1 MKLESG
7 RVIQFKLEYGDVEEA
22 WSEWVSTGKYIA
34 RSFAEKLMKGKKY
47 KDTSHLVWEEMH
59 EEELLNAAD
68 LDELQAVYGEDD
80 SGSIVTS
87 W

>member
-1 MKLESG
+1 MKS
-7 RVIQFKLEYGDVEEA
+7 
-22 WSEWVSTGKYIA
+22 
-34 RSFAEKLMKGKKY
+34 KKY
-47 KDTSHLVWEEMH
+47 KDTGHLVREEMH